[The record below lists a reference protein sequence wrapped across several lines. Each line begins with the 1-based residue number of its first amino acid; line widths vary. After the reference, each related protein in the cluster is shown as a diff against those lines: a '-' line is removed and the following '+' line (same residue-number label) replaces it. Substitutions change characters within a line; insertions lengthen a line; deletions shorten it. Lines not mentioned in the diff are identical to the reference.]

1 MWRPTDRLPDLTDGA
16 LARLLGREGAPKAP
30 AAMLERLAGRTVLVT
45 GAGGSIGS
53 ELCRQILAASPKAIV
68 MVDAGEA
75 ALFYID
81 EELRQRCKAE
91 GLDVALIPLLGSIT
105 DAERLDAIFGRFA
118 VDMVFHAAAY
128 KHVPLVELNF
138 SEAIR
143 NNVIG
148 TETVIRCCIR
158 HRVKSF
164 VLLSTDK
171 AAEPVSIMGTSKR
184 LAELLVAA
192 HAATADCVMSVVRF
206 GNVFASSGSL
216 VPVILRQI
224 GRGGPVTVTSPAATR
239 FFMTTAEAAQ
249 LVIAVAGLG
258 SRGGLFVFEMG
269 EPVSIDTLVRRLI
282 AASGLTVRDEHRPDG
297 DIELI
302 YTGLRPGERL
312 EEVAIPRASLRAT
325 PHPKIHEVRQPPTA
339 AIPPDELVRVATA
352 AARESTS
359 ARAMALMQAVIAE
372 AELAGT
378 PARAKA
384 EAAVR
389 VA

>member
-1 MWRPTDRLPDLTDGA
+1 MLTEFTDEA
-16 LARLLGREGAPKAP
+16 LARLLGREGAPKVP
-30 AAMLERLAGRTVLVT
+30 EEMLRSVSGKTVLVT

-53 ELCRQILAASPKAIV
+53 ELCRQILGAGPKAIV
-68 MVDAGEA
+68 MLDAGEA

-81 EELRQRCKAE
+81 EELRQRCRAE
-91 GLDVALIPLLGSIT
+91 GLTVSLVPLLGSIT
-105 DAERLDAIFGRFA
+105 DAERLDAIFARFP

-148 TETVIRCCIR
+148 TETVIRAAMR
-158 HRVKSF
+158 HRVRSF

-184 LAELLVAA
+184 LAELLVVA
-192 HAATADCVMSVVRF
+192 HAASADCVLSVVRF

-216 VPVILRQI
+216 VPVILRQVA
-224 GRGGPVTVTSPAATR
+224 RGGPVTVTSPLATR

-269 EPVSIDTLVRRLI
+269 EPVRIDTLVRKLI
-282 AASGLTVRDEHRPDG
+282 AARGLTVKDESRPGG
-297 DIELI
+297 DVELI

-312 EEVAIPRASLRAT
+312 EEVAIPRSSLRAT
-325 PHPKIHEVRQPPTA
+325 PHPKIYEVRQPPMA
-339 AIPPDELVRVATA
+339 ALSPDELVRTAAA
-352 AARESTS
+352 AAREATAERAMTLMQSTL
-359 ARAMALMQAVIAE
+359 ARAQGRAE
-372 AELAGT
+372 AETEEVGMA
-378 PARAKA
+378 
-384 EAAVR
+384 
-389 VA
+389 

>member
-1 MWRPTDRLPDLTDGA
+1 MWPLTEFTDEA
-16 LARLLGREGAPKAP
+16 LARLLGREGAPKTP
-30 AAMLERLAGRTVLVT
+30 DEMLRSVAGKTVLVT

-53 ELCRQILAASPKAIV
+53 ELCRQILGAAPKAIV

-81 EELRQRCKAE
+81 EELRQRCRAE
-91 GLDVALIPLLGSIT
+91 GLNVSLVPLLGSIT
-105 DAERLDAIFGRFA
+105 DGERLDAIFGRFA
-118 VDMVFHAAAY
+118 IDMVFHAAAY

-148 TETVIRCCIR
+148 TETVIRASIR

-171 AAEPVSIMGTSKR
+171 AAEPVSVMGTSKR
-184 LAELLVAA
+184 LAELLVIA
-192 HAATADCVMSVVRF
+192 HSTAADCVMSVVRF

-216 VPVILRQI
+216 VPVILRQVA
-224 GRGGPVTVTSPAATR
+224 RGGPVTVTSPLATR

-269 EPVSIDTLVRRLI
+269 EPVRIDTLVRRLI
-282 AASGLTVRDEHRPDG
+282 AARGLTVRDDDHPGG
-297 DIELI
+297 DIELV

-312 EEVAIPRASLRAT
+312 EEVAIPRSSLRAT
-325 PHPKIHEVRQPPTA
+325 PHPKIYEVRQPPLGA
-339 AIPPDELVRVATA
+339 LSPDELVRGATA

-359 ARAMALMQAVIAE
+359 QRAMALMQGVLAGARGRARAE
-372 AELAGT
+372 AEEVGMA
-378 PARAKA
+378 
-384 EAAVR
+384 
-389 VA
+389 